1 MSLPHTLQKSP
12 GGRWSG
18 LKAPQ
23 VGKESLVPSLELSL
37 RDPRLEG
44 KKLASCETSRPRD
57 PLRSGKR
64 GRSLEQTHG
73 RVDSR
78 SHRGYQGEREAGSE
92 ARGDVAGRELM

>member
-1 MSLPHTLQKSP
+1 M
-12 GGRWSG
+12 
-18 LKAPQ
+18 
-23 VGKESLVPSLELSL
+23 PSLELSL

-64 GRSLEQTHG
+64 GRSLEQTLG
-73 RVDSR
+73 RVESR

-92 ARGDVAGRELM
+92 ATGDVAGREVL